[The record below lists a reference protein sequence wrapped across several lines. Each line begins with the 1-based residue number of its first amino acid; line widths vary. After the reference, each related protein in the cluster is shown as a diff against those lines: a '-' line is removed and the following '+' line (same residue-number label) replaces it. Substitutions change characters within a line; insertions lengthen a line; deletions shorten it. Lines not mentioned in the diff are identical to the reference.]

1 MIKITYSSITLSLVI
16 FNPSIVYSDTL
27 SLVGKNVGVGLC
39 LNNPLCAGHRLI
51 SINSTSLEGVSHQAA
66 LEILENA
73 PEDVTLVISQ
83 PKDKLSKGRVAVSA
97 VSSPASLAVCSEAE

>member
-1 MIKITYSSITLSLVI
+1 M
-16 FNPSIVYSDTL
+16 
-27 SLVGKNVGVGLC
+27 
-39 LNNPLCAGHRLI
+39 CAGHRLI

-83 PKDKLSKGRVAVSA
+83 PKEKLCKGRDGSLCCEQPQLAWPGVVFRERMKRGVGVMVAA
-97 VSSPASLAVCSEAE
+97 V